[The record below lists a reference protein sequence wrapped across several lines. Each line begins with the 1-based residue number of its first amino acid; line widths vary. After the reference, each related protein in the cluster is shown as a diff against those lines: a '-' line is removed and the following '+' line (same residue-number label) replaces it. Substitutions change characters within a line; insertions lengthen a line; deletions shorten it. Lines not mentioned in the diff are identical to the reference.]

1 MLAKRASA
9 LEKGSEYMEKTSESK
24 KAMSLGKKSI
34 IGLIAGLI
42 IGAILCFVPA
52 STFRDDFLI
61 GTVFKIV
68 GSGYLNLVKMTIV
81 PFVFGSLVMGIS
93 SATDVRQVGRI
104 GSKILGIYVVTTVL
118 ASAFGIIGGMILK
131 PGAGVNL
138 GSFDLS
144 TEYSQVQT
152 SVANVFLDFI
162 PTNVVSSFAN
172 GKMIHIV
179 VFAVFFGIAMSLIGE
194 KAEPVRKFNESFT
207 NVMLKIVNIVMSL
220 TPYGVCALMA
230 STVANLGFDIIVTL
244 AKYCASE
251 IFLLFLFGFVVYGI
265 LFTVFTKQSFFKML
279 KKYSKIAL
287 VPFSTSSSNATI
299 PYSIQFCRSV
309 GVSEKVAAFTI
320 PLGATLNMDG
330 SAIMQGMTLVFVSQL
345 YGIEL
350 TVPML
355 ITTIITITLA
365 TIGSPGMP
373 GVVMVTLTLVLQSVG
388 FPLEVIGIIVAI
400 DKFPDMFKTV
410 LNVLGD
416 AIDTIIVAK
425 SEGEFDAD
433 VFNDL
438 KEGEVKL

>member
-1 MLAKRASA
+1 
-9 LEKGSEYMEKTSESK
+9 MEKNLESK

-68 GSGYLNLVKMTIV
+68 GNGYLNLIKMTIV

-104 GSKILGIYVVTTVL
+104 GSKILGIYIVTTVI

-144 TEYSQVQT
+144 TEYSQVET
-152 SVANVFLDFI
+152 SVADVFLDFI
-162 PTNVVSSFAN
+162 PTN
-172 GKMIHIV
+172 
-179 VFAVFFGIAMSLIGE
+179 
-194 KAEPVRKFNESFT
+194 
-207 NVMLKIVNIVMSL
+207 IVMSL
-220 TPYGVCALMA
+220 TPFGVCALMA
-230 STVANLGFDIIVTL
+230 STVANLGFDIIITL

-287 VPFSTSSSNATI
+287 VPFSTSSSNATL

-416 AIDTIIVAK
+416 AVDTIIVAK

-433 VFNDL
+433 VFNDV
-438 KEGEVKL
+438 KESEVKL

>member
-1 MLAKRASA
+1 
-9 LEKGSEYMEKTSESK
+9 MEKSLESK
-24 KAMSLGKKSI
+24 KASSLGKKSI

-52 STFRDDFLI
+52 GSFRDDFLI
-61 GTVFKIV
+61 GTVFNIV
-68 GSGYLNLVKMTIV
+68 GNGYLNLIKMTIA
-81 PFVFGSLVMGIS
+81 PFVFASLVMGIS

-104 GSKILGIYVVTTVL
+104 GSKILGIYIVTTMI

-138 GSFDLS
+138 GAFDLS
-144 TEYSQVQT
+144 TEYSQVET

-162 PTNVVSSFAN
+162 PTNIVSSFAN

-179 VFAVFFGIAMSLIGE
+179 VFAVFFGIAMSLLGE
-194 KAEPVRKFNESFT
+194 KAAPVKQFNESFA

-230 STVANLGFDIIVTL
+230 STVANLGFDIIITL

-251 IFLLFLFGFVVYGI
+251 IFLLFLFGFVVYG
-265 LFTVFTKQSFFKML
+265 LMFRFMTGQSYLKML

-350 TVPML
+350 SLPML

-388 FPLEVIGIIVAI
+388 FPLEVIAIIVAI

-416 AIDTIIVAK
+416 AVDTIIVAK

-433 VFNDL
+433 VFNDV
-438 KEGEVKL
+438 KQGEVTL

>member
-1 MLAKRASA
+1 
-9 LEKGSEYMEKTSESK
+9 MEKSLESK
-24 KAMSLGKKSI
+24 KASSLGKKSI

-52 STFRDDFLI
+52 GSLRDDFLI
-61 GTVFKIV
+61 GTVFNIV
-68 GSGYLNLVKMTIV
+68 GNGYLNLIKMTIA
-81 PFVFGSLVMGIS
+81 PFVFASLVMGIS

-104 GSKILGIYVVTTVL
+104 GSKILGIYIVTTMI

-144 TEYSQVQT
+144 TEYSQVET

-162 PTNVVSSFAN
+162 PTNIVSSFAN

-179 VFAVFFGIAMSLIGE
+179 VFAVFFGIAMSLLGE
-194 KAEPVRKFNESFT
+194 RAAPVKQFNESFA

-230 STVANLGFDIIVTL
+230 STVANLGFDIIITL

-251 IFLLFLFGFVVYGI
+251 IFLLFLFGFVVYG
-265 LFTVFTKQSFFKML
+265 LMFRFMTGQSYLKML

-299 PYSIQFCRSV
+299 PYSVQFCRSV

-345 YGIEL
+345 YGIKL
-350 TVPML
+350 SLPML

-388 FPLEVIGIIVAI
+388 FPLEVIAIIVAI

-416 AIDTIIVAK
+416 AVDTIIVAK

-433 VFNDL
+433 VFNDV
-438 KEGEVKL
+438 KQGEVTL

>member
-1 MLAKRASA
+1 
-9 LEKGSEYMEKTSESK
+9 MEKNLESK

-68 GSGYLNLVKMTIV
+68 GNGYLNLIKMTIV

-104 GSKILGIYVVTTVL
+104 GSKILGIYIVTTVI

-144 TEYSQVQT
+144 TEYSQVET
-152 SVANVFLDFI
+152 SVADVFLDFI
-162 PTNVVSSFAN
+162 PTNIVNSFAN

-194 KAEPVRKFNESFT
+194 KAEPVKKFNESFT

-220 TPYGVCALMA
+220 TPFGVCALMA
-230 STVANLGFDIIVTL
+230 STVANLGFDIIITL

-330 SAIMQGMTLVFVSQL
+330 SAIMQGMALVFVSQL

-416 AIDTIIVAK
+416 AVDTIIVAK
-425 SEGEFDAD
+425 SVGEFDAD
-433 VFNDL
+433 VFNDV
-438 KEGEVKL
+438 KESEVKL

>member
-1 MLAKRASA
+1 
-9 LEKGSEYMEKTSESK
+9 MEKNLESK

-68 GSGYLNLVKMTIV
+68 GNGYLNLIKMTIV

-104 GSKILGIYVVTTVL
+104 GSKILGIYIVTTVI

-138 GSFDLS
+138 GPFDLS
-144 TEYSQVQT
+144 TEYSQVET
-152 SVANVFLDFI
+152 SVADVFLDFI
-162 PTNVVSSFAN
+162 PTNIVNSFAN

-194 KAEPVRKFNESFT
+194 KAEPVKKFNESFT

-220 TPYGVCALMA
+220 TPFGVCALMA
-230 STVANLGFDIIVTL
+230 STVANLGFDIIITL

-355 ITTIITITLA
+355 ITTNITITLA

-416 AIDTIIVAK
+416 AVDTIIVAK

-433 VFNDL
+433 VFNDV
-438 KEGEVKL
+438 KESEVKL

>member
-1 MLAKRASA
+1 
-9 LEKGSEYMEKTSESK
+9 MEKSLESK
-24 KAMSLGKKSI
+24 KASSLGKKSI

-52 STFRDDFLI
+52 SSFRDDFLI
-61 GTVFKIV
+61 GTVFNIV
-68 GSGYLNLVKMTIV
+68 GNGYLNLIKMTIA
-81 PFVFGSLVMGIS
+81 PFVFASLVMGIS

-104 GSKILGIYVVTTVL
+104 GSKILGIYIVTTMI

-144 TEYSQVQT
+144 TEYSQVET
-152 SVANVFLDFI
+152 SVADVFLDFI
-162 PTNVVSSFAN
+162 PTNIVSSFAN

-179 VFAVFFGIAMSLIGE
+179 VFAVFFGIAMSLLGE
-194 KAEPVRKFNESFT
+194 KAAPVKQFNESFA

-230 STVANLGFDIIVTL
+230 STVANLGFDIIITL

-251 IFLLFLFGFVVYGI
+251 IFLLFLFGFVVYG
-265 LFTVFTKQSFFKML
+265 LMFRFMTGQSYLKML

-350 TVPML
+350 SLPML

-388 FPLEVIGIIVAI
+388 FPLEVIAIIVAI

-416 AIDTIIVAK
+416 AVDTIIVAK

-433 VFNDL
+433 VFNDV
-438 KEGEVKL
+438 KQGEVTL

>member
-1 MLAKRASA
+1 
-9 LEKGSEYMEKTSESK
+9 MEKNLESK

-68 GSGYLNLVKMTIV
+68 GNGYLNLIKMTIV

-104 GSKILGIYVVTTVL
+104 GSKILGIYIVTTVI

-144 TEYSQVQT
+144 TEYSQVET
-152 SVANVFLDFI
+152 SVADVFLDFI
-162 PTNVVSSFAN
+162 PTNIVNSFAN

-179 VFAVFFGIAMSLIGE
+179 VFAVFFGIAMSL
-194 KAEPVRKFNESFT
+194 
-207 NVMLKIVNIVMSL
+207 
-220 TPYGVCALMA
+220 TPFGVCALMA
-230 STVANLGFDIIVTL
+230 STVANLGFDIIITL

-320 PLGATLNMDG
+320 PLGATLNRDG

-416 AIDTIIVAK
+416 AVDTIIVAK

-433 VFNDL
+433 VFNDV
-438 KEGEVKL
+438 KESEVKL

>member
-1 MLAKRASA
+1 
-9 LEKGSEYMEKTSESK
+9 MEKNLESK

-68 GSGYLNLVKMTIV
+68 GNGYLNLIKMTIV

-104 GSKILGIYVVTTVL
+104 GSKILGIYIVTTVI

-144 TEYSQVQT
+144 TKYSQVET
-152 SVANVFLDFI
+152 SVADVFLDFI
-162 PTNVVSSFAN
+162 PTNIVNSFAN

-194 KAEPVRKFNESFT
+194 KAEPVKKFNESFT

-220 TPYGVCALMA
+220 TPFGVCALMA
-230 STVANLGFDIIVTL
+230 STVANLGFDIIITL

-330 SAIMQGMTLVFVSQL
+330 SAIMQGMALVFVSQL

-416 AIDTIIVAK
+416 AVDTIIVAK
-425 SEGEFDAD
+425 SVGEFDAD
-433 VFNDL
+433 VFNDV
-438 KEGEVKL
+438 KESEVKL

>member
-1 MLAKRASA
+1 
-9 LEKGSEYMEKTSESK
+9 MEKSLESK
-24 KAMSLGKKSI
+24 KASSLGKKSI

-52 STFRDDFLI
+52 SSFRDDFLI
-61 GTVFKIV
+61 GTVFNIV
-68 GSGYLNLVKMTIV
+68 GNGYLNLIKMTIA
-81 PFVFGSLVMGIS
+81 PFVFASLVMGIS

-104 GSKILGIYVVTTVL
+104 GSKILAIYIVTTMI

-144 TEYSQVQT
+144 TEYSQVET

-162 PTNVVSSFAN
+162 PTNIVSSFAN

-179 VFAVFFGIAMSLIGE
+179 VFAVFFGIAMSLLGE
-194 KAEPVRKFNESFT
+194 KAAPVKQFNESLA

-230 STVANLGFDIIVTL
+230 STVANLGFDIIITL

-251 IFLLFLFGFVVYGI
+251 IFLLFLFGFVVYG
-265 LFTVFTKQSFFKML
+265 LMFRFMTGQSYLKML

-350 TVPML
+350 SLPML

-388 FPLEVIGIIVAI
+388 FPLEVIAIIVAI

-416 AIDTIIVAK
+416 AVDTIIVAK

-433 VFNDL
+433 VFNDV
-438 KEGEVKL
+438 KQGEVTL

>member
-1 MLAKRASA
+1 
-9 LEKGSEYMEKTSESK
+9 MEKNLESK

-68 GSGYLNLVKMTIV
+68 GNGYLNLIKMTIV

-104 GSKILGIYVVTTVL
+104 GSKILGIYIVTTVI

-144 TEYSQVQT
+144 TEYSQVET
-152 SVANVFLDFI
+152 SVADVFLDFI
-162 PTNVVSSFAN
+162 PTN
-172 GKMIHIV
+172 
-179 VFAVFFGIAMSLIGE
+179 
-194 KAEPVRKFNESFT
+194 
-207 NVMLKIVNIVMSL
+207 IVMSL
-220 TPYGVCALMA
+220 TPFGVCALMA
-230 STVANLGFDIIVTL
+230 STVANLGFDIIITL

-299 PYSIQFCRSV
+299 PYSSQFCRSV

-416 AIDTIIVAK
+416 AVDTIIVAK

-433 VFNDL
+433 VFNDV
-438 KEGEVKL
+438 KESEVKL

>member
-1 MLAKRASA
+1 
-9 LEKGSEYMEKTSESK
+9 MEKTTESK

-42 IGAILCFVPA
+42 IGAILCFVPE

-68 GSGYLNLVKMTIV
+68 GSGYLNLIKMTIV

-104 GSKILGIYVVTTVL
+104 GSKILGIYVITTMI

-144 TEYSQVQT
+144 TQYSQVET

-162 PTNVVSSFAN
+162 PTNIVNSFAN
-172 GKMIHIV
+172 GKMIHVV

-194 KAEPVRKFNESFT
+194 KAEPVKKFNESFT

-230 STVANLGFDIIVTL
+230 STVANLGFDIIITL

-350 TVPML
+350 TLPML

-416 AIDTIIVAK
+416 AVDTIIVAK
-425 SEGEFDAD
+425 SEGEFDPD
-433 VFNDL
+433 VFNDR
-438 KEGEVKL
+438 KESEVKL

>member
-138 GSFDLS
+138 GAFDLS

>member
-1 MLAKRASA
+1 
-9 LEKGSEYMEKTSESK
+9 MEKNLESK

-68 GSGYLNLVKMTIV
+68 GNGYLNLIKMTIV

-104 GSKILGIYVVTTVL
+104 GSKILGIYIVTTVI

-144 TEYSQVQT
+144 TEYSQVET
-152 SVANVFLDFI
+152 SVADVFLDFI
-162 PTNVVSSFAN
+162 PTNIVNSFAN

-194 KAEPVRKFNESFT
+194 KAEPVKKFNESFT

-220 TPYGVCALMA
+220 TPFGVCALMA
-230 STVANLGFDIIVTL
+230 STVANLGFDIIITL

-416 AIDTIIVAK
+416 AADTIIVAK

-433 VFNDL
+433 VFNDV
-438 KEGEVKL
+438 KESEVKL

>member
-1 MLAKRASA
+1 
-9 LEKGSEYMEKTSESK
+9 MEKNLESK

-68 GSGYLNLVKMTIV
+68 GNGYLNLIKMTIV

-104 GSKILGIYVVTTVL
+104 GSKILGIYIVTTVI

-144 TEYSQVQT
+144 TEYSQVET
-152 SVANVFLDFI
+152 SVADVFLDFI
-162 PTNVVSSFAN
+162 PTNIVNSFAN

-194 KAEPVRKFNESFT
+194 KAEPVKKFNESFT

-220 TPYGVCALMA
+220 TPFGVCALMA
-230 STVANLGFDIIVTL
+230 STVANLGFDIIITL

-330 SAIMQGMTLVFVSQL
+330 SAIMQGMALVFVSQL

-416 AIDTIIVAK
+416 AVDTIIVAK

-433 VFNDL
+433 VFNDV
-438 KEGEVKL
+438 KESEVKL

>member
-1 MLAKRASA
+1 
-9 LEKGSEYMEKTSESK
+9 MEKSLESK
-24 KAMSLGKKSI
+24 KASSLGKKSI

-52 STFRDDFLI
+52 SSFRDDFLI
-61 GTVFKIV
+61 GTVFNIV
-68 GSGYLNLVKMTIV
+68 GNGYLNLIKMTIA
-81 PFVFGSLVMGIS
+81 PFVFASLVMGIS

-104 GSKILGIYVVTTVL
+104 GSKILGIYIVTTMI

-144 TEYSQVQT
+144 TEYSQVET

-162 PTNVVSSFAN
+162 PTNIVSSFAN

-179 VFAVFFGIAMSLIGE
+179 VFAVFFGIAMSLLGE
-194 KAEPVRKFNESFT
+194 KAAPVKQFNESFA

-230 STVANLGFDIIVTL
+230 STVANLGFDIIITL

-251 IFLLFLFGFVVYGI
+251 IFLLFLFGFVVYG
-265 LFTVFTKQSFFKML
+265 LMFRFMTGQSYLKML

-350 TVPML
+350 SLPML

-388 FPLEVIGIIVAI
+388 FPLEVIAIIVAI
-400 DKFPDMFKTV
+400 DKFPDIFKTV

-416 AIDTIIVAK
+416 AVDTIIVAK

-433 VFNDL
+433 VFNDV
-438 KEGEVKL
+438 KQGEVTL

>member
-1 MLAKRASA
+1 M
-9 LEKGSEYMEKTSESK
+9 
-24 KAMSLGKKSI
+24 GKKSI

-68 GSGYLNLVKMTIV
+68 GNGYLNLIKMTIV

-104 GSKILGIYVVTTVL
+104 GSKILGIYIVTTVI

-144 TEYSQVQT
+144 TEYSQVET
-152 SVANVFLDFI
+152 SVADVFLDFI
-162 PTNVVSSFAN
+162 PTN
-172 GKMIHIV
+172 
-179 VFAVFFGIAMSLIGE
+179 
-194 KAEPVRKFNESFT
+194 
-207 NVMLKIVNIVMSL
+207 IVMSL
-220 TPYGVCALMA
+220 TPFGVCALMA
-230 STVANLGFDIIVTL
+230 STVANLGFDIIITL

-416 AIDTIIVAK
+416 AVDTIIVAK

-433 VFNDL
+433 VFNDV
-438 KEGEVKL
+438 KESEVKL

>member
-1 MLAKRASA
+1 
-9 LEKGSEYMEKTSESK
+9 MEKNLESK

-68 GSGYLNLVKMTIV
+68 GNGYLNLIKMTIV

-104 GSKILGIYVVTTVL
+104 GSKILGIYIVTTVI

-144 TEYSQVQT
+144 TEYSQVET
-152 SVANVFLDFI
+152 SVADVFLDFI
-162 PTNVVSSFAN
+162 PTNIVNSFAN

-194 KAEPVRKFNESFT
+194 KAEPVKKFNESFT

-220 TPYGVCALMA
+220 TPFGVCALMA
-230 STVANLGFDIIVTL
+230 STVGNLGFDIIITL

-416 AIDTIIVAK
+416 AVDTIIVAK

-433 VFNDL
+433 VFNDV
-438 KEGEVKL
+438 KESEVKL

>member
-1 MLAKRASA
+1 
-9 LEKGSEYMEKTSESK
+9 MEKNLESK

-68 GSGYLNLVKMTIV
+68 GNGYLNLIKMTIV
-81 PFVFGSLVMGIS
+81 PVVFGSLVMGIS

-104 GSKILGIYVVTTVL
+104 GSKILGIYIVTTVI

-144 TEYSQVQT
+144 TEYSQVET
-152 SVANVFLDFI
+152 SVADVFLDFI
-162 PTNVVSSFAN
+162 PTNIVNSFAN

-194 KAEPVRKFNESFT
+194 KAEPVKKFNESFT

-220 TPYGVCALMA
+220 TPFGVCALMA
-230 STVANLGFDIIVTL
+230 STVANLGFDIIITL

-373 GVVMVTLTLVLQSVG
+373 DVVMVTLTLVLQSVG

-400 DKFPDMFKTV
+400 NKFPDMFKTV

-416 AIDTIIVAK
+416 AVDTIIVAK

-433 VFNDL
+433 VFNDV
-438 KEGEVKL
+438 KESEVKL